1 MPRFE
6 ALLGKYAR
14 GIAID
19 MDAMEEQIREA
30 ESIDPDS
37 MASAVNITK
46 VAFPD
51 TPEQKQAMASLENLL
66 ALVEGWVDAVVW
78 RAGMAHIPHIEQL
91 REMLRR
97 ERAIGGPAERTFES
111 LVGMQLRPKR
121 MREAAALWESIGTK
135 EGSEARDAKWS
146 HPDLLPQLPDE
157 QSQDNADGA
166 TEAAN
171 ATDAATDS
179 NKQDAAASQEV
190 LDSIDWDA
198 ELTKLLDEEEHKH
211 DVSSDADGSDE
222 TDGESG
228 TDGDETDSGS
238 DSPQSPEES

>member
-1 MPRFE
+1 MRGSFDQGIALLKNPAGGLIVQNVTEYAKSLDIDVNEVIGYLALQELAHARLFASVPWLMPRFE

-14 GIAID
+14 GITID

-51 TPEQKQAMASLENLL
+51 TPEQKQAMKALENLL

-111 LVGMQLRPKR
+111 LMGMQLRP
-121 MREAAALWESIGTK
+121 
-135 EGSEARDAKWS
+135 
-146 HPDLLPQLPDE
+146 
-157 QSQDNADGA
+157 
-166 TEAAN
+166 
-171 ATDAATDS
+171 
-179 NKQDAAASQEV
+179 
-190 LDSIDWDA
+190 
-198 ELTKLLDEEEHKH
+198 
-211 DVSSDADGSDE
+211 
-222 TDGESG
+222 
-228 TDGDETDSGS
+228 
-238 DSPQSPEES
+238 

>member
-1 MPRFE
+1 
-6 ALLGKYAR
+6 
-14 GIAID
+14 
-19 MDAMEEQIREA
+19 MEEQIREA

-51 TPEQKQAMASLENLL
+51 TPEQKQAMKALENLL

-111 LVGMQLRPKR
+111 LMGMQLRPKR
-121 MREAAALWESIGTK
+121 MREAAALWESIGAQ
-135 EGSEARDAKWS
+135 EGPEARDAKWS

-157 QSQDNADGA
+157 QS
-166 TEAAN
+166 E
-171 ATDAATDS
+171 DS
-179 NKQDAAASQEV
+179 SNEENGAASALPV
-190 LDSIDWDA
+190 RNRPRRNRIFRTASIGMPNCPSCSTRKSTRAMTPMARTTPTVQMTPAIRTLPATRSHRKKRDFLRPRSDP
-198 ELTKLLDEEEHKH
+198 
-211 DVSSDADGSDE
+211 SSSRARA
-222 TDGESG
+222 
-228 TDGDETDSGS
+228 
-238 DSPQSPEES
+238 

>member
-1 MPRFE
+1 MANARFE

-14 GIAID
+14 GITID

-51 TPEQKQAMASLENLL
+51 TPEQKQAMKALENLL

-111 LVGMQLRPKR
+111 LMGMQCAPSACVSGRAVGKHRRAGRPR
-121 MREAAALWESIGTK
+121 GARREMVASGSAAATAGRAVR
-135 EGSEARDAKWS
+135 G
-146 HPDLLPQLPDE
+146 
-157 QSQDNADGA
+157 
-166 TEAAN
+166 
-171 ATDAATDS
+171 
-179 NKQDAAASQEV
+179 
-190 LDSIDWDA
+190 
-198 ELTKLLDEEEHKH
+198 
-211 DVSSDADGSDE
+211 
-222 TDGESG
+222 
-228 TDGDETDSGS
+228 
-238 DSPQSPEES
+238 